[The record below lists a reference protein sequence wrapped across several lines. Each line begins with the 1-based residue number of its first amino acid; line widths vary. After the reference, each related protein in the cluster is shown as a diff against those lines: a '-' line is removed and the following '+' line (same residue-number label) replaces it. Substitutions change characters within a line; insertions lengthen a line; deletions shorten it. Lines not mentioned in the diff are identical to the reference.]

1 MASARAY
8 KLPDTKYKF
17 APLEYDHSAIDDD
30 KAKAAVGWLVKGL
43 HTLQQSPMAS
53 AIFVG
58 LVTEKEIDPAVQVHA
73 YRTAPSGV
81 AQESYALDTDWE
93 TQFEKGML
101 SSDTS
106 DTEDDEDDETT
117 AAASTGSA
125 RSPPRRVTRSRRRAI
140 LASGSTT
147 TDAEN
152 KDSTPTGGGGSDDN
166 AADGSDASPSLTHVA
181 LPVEETSL
189 RKYND
194 NNEIGRAHV

>member
-106 DTEDDEDDETT
+106 DTEDDEDGLDKLNEV
-117 AAASTGSA
+117 SQWLYPMMIHGVY
-125 RSPPRRVTRSRRRAI
+125 RC
-140 LASGSTT
+140 
-147 TDAEN
+147 
-152 KDSTPTGGGGSDDN
+152 
-166 AADGSDASPSLTHVA
+166 
-181 LPVEETSL
+181 
-189 RKYND
+189 
-194 NNEIGRAHV
+194 EIGRAHI